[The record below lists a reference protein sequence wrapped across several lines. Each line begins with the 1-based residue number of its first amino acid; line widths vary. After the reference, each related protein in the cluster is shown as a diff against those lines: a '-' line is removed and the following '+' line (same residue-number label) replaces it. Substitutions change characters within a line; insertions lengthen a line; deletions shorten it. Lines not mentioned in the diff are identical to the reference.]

1 MNDKQYE
8 KKLKKLIKKNK
19 KEKLK
24 TPWYDFYDNI
34 PATLDYPNY
43 SMYDHL
49 VETAAKYPQYYAY
62 NYFGRKQTFYNFI
75 KEINQCAKSLKTL
88 GVQAKDVV
96 TICMP
101 NTPEAVVIFYA
112 INQIGAV
119 SSMIHP
125 LSAEQE
131 IKKYLQISN
140 SIMLVTLD
148 VFWGKV
154 SPILDQTN
162 VRNTIILS
170 AKTSMPIIL
179 KTGFMI
185 TKEYKI
191 KKPLFNEK
199 VISWDK
205 FIKLGE
211 TYLQTIKPNINADDL
226 AVILYSGGTTGEPKG
241 VMLSNYNFN
250 ALALQCYHMGEN
262 FHPKDAI
269 LAVLPIFHGFGL
281 GIAIHTVLTIGG
293 CAVLIPQFTP
303 KTFEKLITKYKP
315 NVVAGV
321 PTLYEALIQNNKNKK
336 LDLSFLKI
344 IISGGDSLSGG
355 MKFKIDK
362 FLKEHQC
369 NETVRQGYGLAECI
383 AASCLMPLNH
393 YREMSIGIPLPD
405 MYYRIVAPN
414 TNTELKYGEI
424 GEICISGPTVML
436 GYLNEEIE
444 TNKALYKD
452 KNKRIWLHTGDLG
465 YMDED
470 GFIYFKQRLKRMIVS
485 SGYNIYP
492 QHIENVLDSHP
503 DVLMS
508 TVIGVDHNYK
518 GQVAKAFVVLK
529 SGIKPN
535 HKIEKELKE
544 YCNKNLARF
553 SIPQS
558 FEFRESLPKTKI
570 GKIAYR
576 ELEDEEKNK
585 NK

>member
-1 MNDKQYE
+1 MNDKMYQ
-8 KKLKKLIKKNK
+8 KKLKKLVKSNK
-19 KEKLK
+19 KEKLN
-24 TPWYDFYDNI
+24 TPWYTFYDNV
-34 PATLDYPNY
+34 PATLEYPKY
-43 SMYDHL
+43 SIYDHL
-49 VETAAKYPQYYAY
+49 VEAATKYPNYYAY
-62 NYFGRKQTFYNFI
+62 NYFGQKQTFFNFI
-75 KEINQCAKSLKTL
+75 KEINHCAKSLKTL
-88 GVQAKDVV
+88 GIKAKDTV

-101 NTPEAVVIFYA
+101 NTPEAVIMFYA

-131 IKKYLQISN
+131 IKKYLEISN
-140 SIMLVTLD
+140 SVMLVTLD

-154 SPILDQTN
+154 APIIDETN

-191 KKPLFNEK
+191 KKPVFNES
-199 VISWDK
+199 VISWEK
-205 FIKLGE
+205 FIKMGE
-211 TYLQTIKPNINADDL
+211 TYLPTIKPNIKANDL
-226 AVILYSGGTTGEPKG
+226 AVILYSGGTTGDPKG

-250 ALALQCYHMGEN
+250 ALALQCYDMCQN
-262 FHPKDAI
+262 IHPGDSI
-269 LAVLPIFHGFGL
+269 LAVLPVFHGFGL
-281 GIAIHTVLTIGG
+281 GVAIHTVLSLGG
-293 CAVLIPQFTP
+293 CSILVPQFTP
-303 KTFEKLITKYKP
+303 QTFEKLITKYRP
-315 NVVAGV
+315 NVIAGV
-321 PTLYEALIQNNKNKK
+321 PTLFEALMQNNKNKK
-336 LDLSFLKI
+336 LDLSHLKI

-355 MKFKIDK
+355 MKVKIDK
-362 FLKEHQC
+362 FLKAHNC
-369 NETVRQGYGLAECI
+369 DVSVRQGYGLAECI

-414 TNTELKYGEI
+414 TNTELKYGET

-436 GYLNEEIE
+436 GYLNDDIE

-452 KNKRIWLHTGDLG
+452 KNGRIWLHTGDLG

-470 GFIYFKQRLKRMIVS
+470 GFVYFKQRLKRMIVS

-508 TVIGVDHNYK
+508 TVIGIDHPYK
-518 GQVAKAFVVLK
+518 GQVAKAFIVLNA
-529 SGIKPN
+529 GVKPSN
-535 HKIEKELKE
+535 KIEKELKE

-553 SIPQS
+553 SIPKE
-558 FEFRESLPKTKI
+558 FEFRESLPKTII
-570 GKIAYR
+570 GKVAYR
-576 ELEDEEKNK
+576 ELEEEEKNK
-585 NK
+585 K